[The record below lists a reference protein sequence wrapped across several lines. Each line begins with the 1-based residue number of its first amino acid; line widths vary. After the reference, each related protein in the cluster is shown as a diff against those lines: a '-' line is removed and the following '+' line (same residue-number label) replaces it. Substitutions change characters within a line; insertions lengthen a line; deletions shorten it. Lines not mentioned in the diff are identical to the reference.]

1 MTIQAVD
8 AIAVAPPPKAPA
20 ASHRPART
28 PMGNRARG
36 RVTLALMTTPALAW
50 YLFFMVIPAVSMVVV
65 SFLDWPGLLAKSE
78 FAGLD
83 NYQKLVADPDF
94 WSALRN
100 TAVHVIVVVGIMIPI
115 SFMLGYYLNLK
126 PRGHRMLRILFFVP
140 ALLSVSARAMVFFG
154 VFAPGG
160 FINGTLRAVGLESL
174 TNAWLANPDTSL
186 GVVIFVDLWG
196 GIGFT
201 AILFAARLTSIS
213 PEIYEA
219 AELDGAT
226 HWRKM
231 WRVAFPVVKGYVGV
245 VSMLQFLWTL
255 FYSATTVLLLT
266 KGGPGSSST
275 TLSFMV
281 YQQAFIESDIGYSQA
296 IGVVLFAIGLL
307 GMIVIS
313 RSIRQNY

>member
-1 MTIQAVD
+1 MSQPIVSPITSPRRGGRPRNALGKEAGRRLSLTLMT
-8 AIAVAPPPKAPA
+8 APA
-20 ASHRPART
+20 
-28 PMGNRARG
+28 
-36 RVTLALMTTPALAW
+36 LLW
-50 YLFFMVIPAVSMVVV
+50 YLFFMLIPAVSMVVV
-65 SFLDWPGLLAKSE
+65 SFLDWPGLLATPSFSG
-78 FAGLD
+78 FA
-83 NYQKLVADPDF
+83 NYEKLVADPEF
-94 WSALRN
+94 WAAARN
-100 TAVHVIVVVGIMIPI
+100 TLVHVVVVVGVMIPV
-115 SFMLGYYLNLK
+115 SFMLGYYLNMK
-126 PRGHRMLRILFFVP
+126 PRGHRVLRILFFVP

-160 FINGTLRAVGLESL
+160 FLNGVLRTVGLDSL
-174 TNAWLANPDTSL
+174 TTAWLANPETTL

-201 AILFAARLTSIS
+201 AILFAARLTSVS

-231 WRVAFPVVKGYVGV
+231 WGVAFPVVKGYVGV
-245 VSMLQFLWTL
+245 VTMLQFLWTL

-266 KGGPGSSST
+266 KGGPGTSST

-296 IGVVLFAIGLL
+296 IGVVLFVAGLV

-313 RSIRQNY
+313 RSIRQNF